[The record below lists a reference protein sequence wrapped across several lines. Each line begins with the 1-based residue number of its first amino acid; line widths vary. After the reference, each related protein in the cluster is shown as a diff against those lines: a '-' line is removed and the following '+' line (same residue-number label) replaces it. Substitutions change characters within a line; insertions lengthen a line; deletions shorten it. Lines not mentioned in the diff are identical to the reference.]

1 MFVQYGVRLYLV
13 LIPIAGLGWL
23 VYACRWRLLLQPLG
37 LKPPFRE
44 LVADSLVGLF
54 FGLFI
59 PTGLTGDAMRAFR
72 LGRRHDA
79 LRRTFVSV
87 VLDRVVS
94 LVSVM
99 LLFGIQAARSG
110 STWRGVRLSW
120 AGWAVLAALVMGAAL
135 VLVGRDLSDRRPVV
149 RTRRWKM
156 GGWLERWP
164 FSWLLRQV
172 GQLWDIAGEYARA
185 RRLVGLSLGVSVVY
199 QLVVTSAYFVGGTM
213 LGIEVAFGD
222 YVWIVAFV
230 MMAQVLPITI
240 AGIGVREGLFAFLL
254 GQYGVPT
261 TTAVA
266 LSLVVFSVTL
276 LFGIVGGILGLVSD
290 TGLASGD
297 LAPD

>member
-1 MFVQYGVRLYLV
+1 MARCSTV
-13 LIPIAGLGWL
+13 L
-23 VYACRWRLLLQPLG
+23 
-37 LKPPFRE
+37 
-44 LVADSLVGLF
+44 
-54 FGLFI
+54 
-59 PTGLTGDAMRAFR
+59 
-72 LGRRHDA
+72 H
-79 LRRTFVSV
+79 
-87 VLDRVVS
+87 
-94 LVSVM
+94 
-99 LLFGIQAARSG
+99 GI
-110 STWRGVRLSW
+110 
-120 AGWAVLAALVMGAAL
+120 
-135 VLVGRDLSDRRPVV
+135 
-149 RTRRWKM
+149 

-222 YVWIVAFV
+222 YVWIVALV